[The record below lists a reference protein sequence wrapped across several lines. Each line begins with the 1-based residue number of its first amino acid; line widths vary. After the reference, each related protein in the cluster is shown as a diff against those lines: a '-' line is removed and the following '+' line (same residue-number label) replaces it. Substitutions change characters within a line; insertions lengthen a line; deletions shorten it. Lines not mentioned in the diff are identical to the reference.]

1 MKFLQSKLVL
11 STILASMGLV
21 ATATHAAQDPSKST
35 NVRSTLISNCKES
48 ATKAGKLSS
57 TEADKFC
64 SCQVDAEGKITKA
77 QEWQIISTVNQK
89 KSPSSLPF
97 IQQQNAAVQ
106 TCFGPQLTTKLKAL
120 TEEAMKQ
127 QAAQPQTQPTTS
139 Q

>member
-11 STILASMGLV
+11 STILASMSFV

-35 NVRSTLISNCKES
+35 NVRGTLISNCKES
-48 ATKAGKLSS
+48 ASKGNKLTSA
-57 TEADKFC
+57 EADKFC
-64 SCQVDAEGKITKA
+64 TCQVDAEGKITKA

-89 KSPSSLPF
+89 KSPSTLPF
-97 IQQQNAAVQ
+97 IQQQNAAIQ
-106 TCFGPQLTTKLKAL
+106 NCFGPQLTSKLKTL

-127 QAAQPQTQPTTS
+127 QAAQPQTQPAA